1 MNFINKLKI
10 KYKMFI
16 IISFF
21 IIGFIVFGIY
31 ALYSFSKVKVNGE
44 MYNNIVQGKDLV
56 ADILPPPEYI
66 IESDL
71 LTYQILNENDKSNLE
86 ILIKK
91 SEDLEKE
98 FNARHEFWI
107 KTLPEGDMKK
117 YMTVEAYNYASEF
130 FNIRDKEFFQ
140 AVRAGD
146 KIKAES
152 LVNGKLLEAYNK
164 HRESIDK
171 VVELANE
178 SNTKIEKEASNI
190 VSITIIILIGV
201 AVSIALIVIILSIFI
216 SKTITNPL
224 ILAVKSLGEIAN
236 GDFTKEIPENLKAR
250 KDEIGDII
258 IAIDLMKV
266 SLKKLISK
274 LTGEC
279 LNINKITTNVLGNMN
294 GLDRDIEEVAAVTEE
309 FSAGMEESLAST
321 EEMSAASKEIEIF
334 VDNLSKEAIN
344 GLKAAKEINNRAE
357 SIRNSVN
364 LSQNKAQ
371 IIINEVIKDVEQ
383 SIESSKVIEKIRILT
398 ETIMQITSQTNL
410 LALNASIEAA
420 RAGEAGKG
428 FTVVA
433 EEIRK
438 LAEESK
444 ITVVKI
450 QDVTKLIT
458 ESVNELSN
466 NSKKL
471 IIFVEEEVT
480 NDYNKMLKVADI
492 YNEDGK
498 FVDSMVT
505 KFSSVTNELLFSVHD
520 VMVAIDNVA
529 KTSSDGAEGTINVA
543 HKLQDIT
550 LKSDEVIAQTKRLDL
565 ILKDLREVTCVFKIQ

>member
-1 MNFINKLKI
+1 
-10 KYKMFI
+10 MFI

-21 IIGFIVFGIY
+21 IIGFIIFGTY

-71 LTYQILNENDKSNLE
+71 LVYQILNENDKNNLE

-98 FNARHEFWI
+98 FNTRHEFWI

-130 FNIRDKEFFQ
+130 FSIRDKEFFP
-140 AVRAGD
+140 AVRVGN

-152 LVNGKLLEAYNK
+152 LVNGKLLEAYKK

-171 VVELANE
+171 VVVLANE
-178 SNTKIEKEASNI
+178 SNVKIEQDASNI
-190 VSITIIILIGV
+190 INNTIIILIGV
-201 AVSIALIVIILSIFI
+201 AGCIALIVILLSIFI

-224 ILAVKSLGEIAN
+224 NSVVNSLGEIAS
-236 GDFTKEIPENLKAR
+236 GDFSKEIPEHMKAR

-258 IAIDLMKV
+258 TAIDLMKD
-266 SLKKLISK
+266 SLKKMISK

-279 LNINKITTNVLGNMN
+279 ININEIAESVLQNMK
-294 GLDRDIEEVAAVTEE
+294 GLDYDIEEVAVITEE
-309 FSAGMEESLAST
+309 LSAGMEESLAST
-321 EEMSAASKEIEIF
+321 EEMSASSKEIEIF
-334 VDNLSKEAIN
+334 VNNIAKEIVI

-357 SIRNSVN
+357 TIKNSVN
-364 LSQNKAQ
+364 ISQNKAQ
-371 IIINEVIKDVEQ
+371 GIINEVVIDVEK
-383 SIESSKVIEKIRILT
+383 SIENSKVIEKIRILA

-420 RAGEAGKG
+420 RAGEAGRG

-444 ITVVKI
+444 ATVAEI
-450 QDVTKLIT
+450 QAVTKLIT
-458 ESVNELSN
+458 ESVNGLSN

-471 IIFVEEEVT
+471 IEFLEEEVI
-480 NDYNKMLKVADI
+480 NDYNNMLKVAEV

-498 FVDSMVT
+498 LIDSMVT
-505 KFSSVTNELLFSVHD
+505 QFSSVTNELLSSVHE

-529 KTSSDGAEGTINVA
+529 NTSSSGAEGTINVA
-543 HKLQDIT
+543 QKVHDIT
-550 LKSDEVIAQTKRLDL
+550 SKSNEVIVQTKRLDI
-565 ILKDLREVTCVFKIQ
+565 ILKDLKEVTYIFII

>member
-1 MNFINKLKI
+1 
-10 KYKMFI
+10 MFI

-21 IIGFIVFGIY
+21 IIGFIIFGTY

-71 LTYQILNENDKSNLE
+71 LVYQILNENDKNNLE

-98 FNARHEFWI
+98 FNTRHEFWI

-130 FNIRDKEFFQ
+130 FSIRDKEFFP
-140 AVRAGD
+140 AVRVGN

-152 LVNGKLLEAYNK
+152 LVNGKLLEAYKK

-171 VVELANE
+171 VVVLANE
-178 SNTKIEKEASNI
+178 SNVKIEQDASNI
-190 VSITIIILIGV
+190 INNTIIILIGV
-201 AVSIALIVIILSIFI
+201 AGCIALIVILLSIFI

-224 ILAVKSLGEIAN
+224 NSVVNSLGEIAS
-236 GDFTKEIPENLKAR
+236 GDFSKEIPEHMKAR

-258 IAIDLMKV
+258 TAIDLMKD
-266 SLKKLISK
+266 SLKKMISK

-279 LNINKITTNVLGNMN
+279 ININEIAESVLQNMK
-294 GLDRDIEEVAAVTEE
+294 GLDYDIEEVAVITEE
-309 FSAGMEESLAST
+309 LSAGMEESLAST
-321 EEMSAASKEIEIF
+321 EEMSASSKEIEIF
-334 VDNLSKEAIN
+334 VNNIAKEIVI

-357 SIRNSVN
+357 TIKNSVN
-364 LSQNKAQ
+364 ISQNKAQ
-371 IIINEVIKDVEQ
+371 AIINEVVIDVEK
-383 SIESSKVIEKIRILT
+383 SIENSRVIEKIRILA

-420 RAGEAGKG
+420 RAGEAGRG

-444 ITVVKI
+444 ATVAEI
-450 QDVTKLIT
+450 QAVTKLIT
-458 ESVNELSN
+458 ESVNGLSN

-471 IIFVEEEVT
+471 IEFLEEEVI
-480 NDYNKMLKVADI
+480 NDYNNMLKVAEV

-498 FVDSMVT
+498 LIDSMVT
-505 KFSSVTNELLFSVHD
+505 QFSSVTNELLSSVHE

-529 KTSSDGAEGTINVA
+529 NTSSSGAEGTINVA
-543 HKLQDIT
+543 QKVHDIT
-550 LKSDEVIAQTKRLDL
+550 SKSNEVIVQTKRLDI
-565 ILKDLREVTCVFKIQ
+565 ILKDLKEVTYIFII